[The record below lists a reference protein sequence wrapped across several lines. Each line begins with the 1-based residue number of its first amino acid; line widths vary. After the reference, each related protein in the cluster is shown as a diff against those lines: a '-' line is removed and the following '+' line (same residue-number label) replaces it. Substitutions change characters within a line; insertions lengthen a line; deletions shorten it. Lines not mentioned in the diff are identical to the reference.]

1 MAGTRRR
8 KREKK
13 NEALSVEEY
22 LKKIPA
28 PPKEHEH
35 ELKMEKLLKRMLEQ
49 AEKLSEDELRFY
61 SRQIMLNEVGPE
73 GQLRLKKA
81 RVCLVGL
88 GGLGS
93 TIATQLAAMGTGHL
107 RFIDRDIVEESNL
120 QRQHLYSF
128 DVIGYPKVEAAVK
141 RLERL
146 NPYIEFEP
154 LPVSFSENNA
164 EEMVSGMD
172 VVVDGL
178 DNMNTRYAI
187 NRACVKLGIP
197 YVFGSAVST
206 FGNASTIVPRKTACL
221 ECFYGKLDDSLLP
234 TCGMIG
240 VHPSVIGIV
249 ASVEV
254 VETIKIL
261 LGKQPT
267 LANKLLYCDV
277 DSMRFEE
284 IKVVRAETCPVCGN
298 HPKNKP
304 KPLKHALIEEECG
317 RNKKR
322 VFTVTPLENL
332 DLDIEKMAAFLKKE
346 GVQLKVKTRLGVAFT
361 PKEGILASL
370 LNSGVMVV
378 EGASGEEETLRI
390 YKDIVMHKMRIP
402 WSRVMR

>member
-1 MAGTRRR
+1 MSGTRKR

-13 NEALSVEEY
+13 TGTLSVEEY
-22 LKKIPA
+22 LKKIPP

-61 SRQIMLNEVGPE
+61 SRQIMLDEVGPE

-107 RFIDRDIVEESNL
+107 RLIDRDIVEESNL

-187 NRACVKLGIP
+187 NRACIKLGVP
-197 YVFGSAVST
+197 YVFGSAIST

-234 TCGMIG
+234 TCGVIG

-254 VETIKIL
+254 AETIKIL

-267 LANKLLYCDV
+267 LTNKLLYCDV

-284 IKVVRAETCPVCGN
+284 IKVARAETCPVCGN
-298 HPKNKP
+298 HPKTKL
-304 KPLKHALIEEECG
+304 KPLKHALIEEDCG

-332 DLDIEKMAAFLKKE
+332 DLDIEKLAAVLKRE
-346 GVQLKVKTRLGVAFT
+346 GVRLKVKTKLGVAFT
-361 PKEGILASL
+361 TKKGILASL

-378 EGASGEEETLRI
+378 EGASGEEETLKI
-390 YKDIVMHKMRIP
+390 YKDVVMRKMRIP
-402 WSRVMR
+402 WSRVE

>member
-1 MAGTRRR
+1 MVGTRRR
-8 KREKK
+8 KREKRTK
-13 NEALSVEEY
+13 TLSVEEY
-22 LKKIPA
+22 LKRIPP

-35 ELKMEKLLKRMLEQ
+35 ELKMERLLKRMLEK
-49 AEKLSEDELRFY
+49 AEKLSEAELRFY
-61 SRQIMLNEVGPE
+61 SRQIMLDGVGLE

-107 RFIDRDIVEESNL
+107 RLIDRDIVEESNL

-146 NPYIEFEP
+146 NPYIELEP

-187 NRACVKLGIP
+187 NRACVTLGVP
-197 YVFGSAVST
+197 YVFGSAIST
-206 FGNASTIVPRKTACL
+206 FGNASSIVPRETACL
-221 ECFYGKLDDSLLP
+221 ECFYGRLDDSLLP
-234 TCGMIG
+234 TCGVIG
-240 VHPSVIGIV
+240 VHPSVISIV

-254 VETIKIL
+254 AETIKIL

-267 LANKLLYCDV
+267 LTNKLLYCDV

-284 IKVVRAETCPVCGN
+284 IRVSRAETCPVCGN
-298 HPKNKP
+298 HPKSKP
-304 KPLKHALIEEECG
+304 KPLKHSLIEEACG

-322 VFTVTPLENL
+322 VFTVTPHETL
-332 DLDIEKMAAFLKKE
+332 DLDIKRLAAVLKRE
-346 GVQLKVKTRLGVAFT
+346 GMRLRVKTKLGVAFT
-361 PKEGILASL
+361 TGKGILVSL
-370 LNSGVMVV
+370 LSSGVMVV
-378 EGASGEEETLRI
+378 EGAGGEEEALKIYRDVVLR
-390 YKDIVMHKMRIP
+390 KMKIP
-402 WSRVMR
+402 WSRVE

>member
-1 MAGTRRR
+1 MVGTRRR

-13 NEALSVEEY
+13 TEILSVEEY
-22 LKKIPA
+22 LKKIPP

-35 ELKMEKLLKRMLEQ
+35 ELRMEKLLKRMLEQ

-61 SRQIMLNEVGPE
+61 SRQIMLDGLGPE
-73 GQLRLKKA
+73 GQLRLKNA

-107 RFIDRDIVEESNL
+107 RLIDRDIVEESNL

-128 DVIGYPKVEAAVK
+128 DVIGYPKVEAAVR

-172 VVVDGL
+172 VVVDGV

-187 NRACVKLGIP
+187 NRACMKLGVP
-197 YVFGSAVST
+197 YVFGSAIST
-206 FGNASTIVPRKTACL
+206 FGNASTVVPRETACL

-234 TCGMIG
+234 TCGVIG
-240 VHPSVIGIV
+240 VHPSIISIV
-249 ASVEV
+249 GSVEV
-254 VETIKIL
+254 AETIKIL

-267 LANKLLYCDV
+267 LTNKLLYCDV

-284 IKVVRAETCPVCGN
+284 IKVARAETCPVCGN
-298 HPKNKP
+298 HPKTKP
-304 KPLKHALIEEECG
+304 KPLKHALIEEDCG
-317 RNKKR
+317 RDRNR

-332 DLDIEKMAAFLKKE
+332 DLDIEKLAAVLKR
-346 GVQLKVKTRLGVAFT
+346 GGIRLRVKTKLGVAFT
-361 PKEGILASL
+361 TKKGILASL

-378 EGASGEEETLRI
+378 EGAKGEEEALKI
-390 YKDIVMHKMRIP
+390 YKDVVMRKMRIP
-402 WSRVMR
+402 WSRVE